1 MKKNGAICLLLC
13 VMLLVSAI
21 PFAASAADAA
31 DIAATQGCHSP
42 DAQFSLLNSEEPLVK
57 NVRSAFV
64 YELNSDTLI
73 YALNP
78 DAPEEPASLVKA
90 MTALV
95 AIENGDLQDA
105 VTVKQSVLDTIPR
118 GMVSADLLA
127 DEVMTLEDML
137 YCLMVGSASD
147 AAVVIAD
154 HISGSQDAFV
164 QMMNKR
170 AAEIGCTGTN
180 FVNTHGLYH
189 SQQLTTARDTAKI
202 LEEALENE
210 VFANIFCSAY
220 YTVPATNKSEERSL
234 VTNNFLM
241 SKDDTRAYFDERVTG
256 GRTGVTQD
264 GTRCIASCA
273 EVDGMRLACVVMGSA
288 SEYRSDG
295 RKVRS
300 FGGFPET
307 SAFLDIC
314 FDGYKSVQVIY
325 DGQVLTQYPVTNGNN
340 AVSLGVK
347 TSVSTVLPKDF
358 TAKQLSL
365 RYTNQSFTAP
375 ITAGDPLSM
384 VEIWYDNLCV
394 GQAQLYAL
402 NNVQTA
408 GILLRDIDDDSL
420 NLWWILIVVL
430 IIGVIVLVI
439 IYRRRIRR
447 AVKIMIRRIRRLI
460 RRSKKRRSR

>member
-13 VMLLVSAI
+13 VALLVSAI
-21 PFAASAADAA
+21 PFVASAADAA

-105 VTVKQSVLDTIPR
+105 VTVKQSVLDTIPS

-210 VFANIFCSAY
+210 AFAKIFCSAY

-430 IIGVIVLVI
+430 IIGVIVLVV

-447 AVKIMIRRIRRLI
+447 AVKIMIKRIRRLI

>member
-1 MKKNGAICLLLC
+1 
-13 VMLLVSAI
+13 
-21 PFAASAADAA
+21 
-31 DIAATQGCHSP
+31 
-42 DAQFSLLNSEEPLVK
+42 
-57 NVRSAFV
+57 
-64 YELNSDTLI
+64 
-73 YALNP
+73 
-78 DAPEEPASLVKA
+78 
-90 MTALV
+90 
-95 AIENGDLQDA
+95 
-105 VTVKQSVLDTIPR
+105 
-118 GMVSADLLA
+118 
-127 DEVMTLEDML
+127 
-137 YCLMVGSASD
+137 
-147 AAVVIAD
+147 
-154 HISGSQDAFV
+154 
-164 QMMNKR
+164 
-170 AAEIGCTGTN
+170 
-180 FVNTHGLYH
+180 
-189 SQQLTTARDTAKI
+189 
-202 LEEALENE
+202 
-210 VFANIFCSAY
+210 
-220 YTVPATNKSEERSL
+220 
-234 VTNNFLM
+234 
-241 SKDDTRAYFDERVTG
+241 
-256 GRTGVTQD
+256 
-264 GTRCIASCA
+264 
-273 EVDGMRLACVVMGSA
+273 MRLACVVMGSA

-430 IIGVIVLVI
+430 IIGVIVLVV